1 MLARGNPII
10 RRGAF
15 SIRLANCHIQ
25 GAKSKARLILAIIAS
40 LSMMPYLPKAS
51 AGSAGLTE
59 SPGKAIV
66 AGLNQSADYIGGW
79 QGDLIITDGFYSMA
93 AFPKPRKP
101 LFSFNE
107 TDLQLGYM
115 LPVIGK
121 SFYRGNFE
129 GLVDLFLWEST
140 RRDSGILGG
149 GALGIHYNFV
159 QPGWRFV
166 PYLGASIGFSGN
178 DLYVQQSQQIIGGP
192 FDFVLQAKAG
202 ARYFI
207 NENWG
212 LMVEGGYEHV
222 SNADIYPRNVGINQ
236 FGGRVGIFCIF

>member
-1 MLARGNPII
+1 M
-10 RRGAF
+10 
-15 SIRLANCHIQ
+15 SV
-25 GAKSKARLILAIIAS
+25 KSETGLILVIIAS
-40 LSMMPYLPKAS
+40 LSLIPYLPKAS
-51 AGSAGLTE
+51 AGSASITE
-59 SPGKAIV
+59 SPAKAIV
-66 AGLNQSADYIGGW
+66 SGPSQSGDYISGG

-93 AFPKPRKP
+93 VFPHPRKP

-107 TDLQLGYM
+107 TDLQLGYT

-129 GLVDLFLWEST
+129 GLADLFFWESV
-140 RRDSGILGG
+140 REHSGILGG

-178 DLYVQQSQQIIGGP
+178 DLYVQQSQQIFGGP
-192 FDFVLQAKAG
+192 FEFVLQANVG

-207 NENWG
+207 NRNWG
-212 LMVEGGYEHV
+212 LIIEGGYQHV
-222 SNADIYPRNVGINQ
+222 SNADIYPRNVGVNQ
-236 FGGRVGIFCIF
+236 IGGRIGIFCTF